1 MLTLNKLLKMYD
13 LDMTNSIKIAR
24 HQDTRGVDVHELFAS
39 GHFELYQS
47 YQERNEFKDCEYLVS
62 TLGIDNSQALFIGV
76 YEVKSITPVTGF
88 PEDVD
93 VPFRG
98 KAKLRSKYRYE
109 LVKVPGF
116 EDLEHRL
123 VIKWAGVAQGWCVK
137 IDTFANEVVQLLPKG
152 FVRDFPGYLDINIS
166 FRELQGI
173 VNDPNA
179 NEIWHK
185 MLSSV
190 GAVYLIV
197 DTKEGK
203 QYVGSASGKEGLL
216 GRWKEYAINGHGN
229 NTKLKELIEA
239 DPQRIHTFK
248 YTILQTLPRTLTQNE
263 VLREEGKYKDKLGT
277 RAYGLNLN

>member
-1 MLTLNKLLKMYD
+1 M
-13 LDMTNSIKIAR
+13 
-24 HQDTRGVDVHELFAS
+24 
-39 GHFELYQS
+39 
-47 YQERNEFKDCEYLVS
+47 
-62 TLGIDNSQALFIGV
+62 
-76 YEVKSITPVTGF
+76 
-88 PEDVD
+88 
-93 VPFRG
+93 
-98 KAKLRSKYRYE
+98 
-109 LVKVPGF
+109 
-116 EDLEHRL
+116 EHRL
-123 VIKWAGVAQGWCVK
+123 VIKWAGGAQGWCVK

-152 FVRDFPGYLDINIS
+152 FVRDFPGYLVINIS

-179 NEIWHK
+179 NAIWHK

-203 QYVGSASGKEGLL
+203 QYVGSASEKEGLL

-239 DPQRIHTFK
+239 DPKRIHTFK